1 MKFIYFGSSK
11 FSKEILS
18 GLWANKLIPSL
29 IITKPDKP
37 KGRGL
42 KLASTEVSLFAQ
54 SKHILCVKPQFL
66 EEPSLENL
74 LGKEQADFF
83 IVADYGKIIP
93 ASMLS
98 LPKIFAI
105 CVHPSFL
112 PFYRGSTPIER
123 AIISGERQTGVTI
136 FKINE
141 KIDAGDIIIQKTIS
155 IEDDDNFFSLRY
167 KLSQEG
173 VRLLIEVIAKVKDN
187 SYTLTP
193 QDVNKATL
201 TYKLKKTDGRIIW
214 DNDAVKIHNFIRAT
228 LDWPTAYTHYNNLM
242 LKVLATDVV
251 SGMNTDSP
259 GTVVDIDR
267 EGIYV
272 ATSKNTLKIK
282 KLKPQG
288 KKEMDAFSFACGH
301 RIKAGD
307 KFG

>member
-11 FSKEILS
+11 FSKEILA
-18 GLWANKLIPSL
+18 GLWTSKLIPSL
-29 IITKPDKP
+29 ILTKPDKP

-42 KLASTEVSLFAQ
+42 KFASTEVSLFAQ
-54 SKHILCVKPQFL
+54 SKHIPCIKPQ
-66 EEPSLENL
+66 SLKEYSLDNSL
-74 LGKEQADFF
+74 DREQADFF

-93 ASMLS
+93 ESILS

-112 PFYRGSTPIER
+112 PFYRGSTPIEQ

-167 KLSQEG
+167 KLAQEG
-173 VRLLIEVIAKVKDN
+173 VQLLIEAIAKVKDN

-228 LDWPTAYTHYNNLM
+228 LDWPTAYTYYNNLM
-242 LKVLATDVV
+242 LKVLATDVAE
-251 SGMNTDSP
+251 GMNPDSP

-288 KKEMDAFSFACGH
+288 KKEMDAFSFVCGH